1 MAAANHRR
9 RLRWSATSSSPAVNT
24 NERLAVGLGL
34 ALLLTCAALAQ
45 TVAPAVDPG
54 APPPPPVRSSDGIE
68 YLNGGAGEEA
78 RAAIDAQR
86 GAFPLRLVFSV
97 ASGAYVVADH
107 VDISDGQGKVLGVD
121 HAGPMLLVKLPPGD
135 YTVDASVG
143 GRSERRRV
151 RLARESTTVNLRW
164 PDEAVPR

>member
-1 MAAANHRR
+1 MP
-9 RLRWSATSSSPAVNT
+9 SPAVNT

-34 ALLLTCAALAQ
+34 ALIFTCAALAQ
-45 TVAPAVDPG
+45 TAAPVVDPG
-54 APPPPPVRSSDGIE
+54 APPAPQVRSENGVE

-107 VDISDGQGKVLGVD
+107 VDVSGANGTVLRVD
-121 HAGPMLLVKLPPGD
+121 NAGPMLLVKVPPGD
-135 YTVDASVG
+135 YTVDASYG
-143 GRSERRRV
+143 GRAEQRKVRV
-151 RLARESTTVNLRW
+151 ARTSTTVNLSW
-164 PDEAVPR
+164 PDEAKPR

>member
-1 MAAANHRR
+1 M
-9 RLRWSATSSSPAVNT
+9 NT

-45 TVAPAVDPG
+45 TASPAAADSG
-54 APPPPPVRSSDGIE
+54 APPPPQVRSAGGIE

-86 GAFPLRLVFSV
+86 AAFPLRLVFSV

-107 VDISDGQGKVLGVD
+107 VDVSGSSGKVLAVD
-121 HAGPMLLVKLPPGD
+121 DAGPLLLVKLPPGD
-135 YTVDASVG
+135 YVLDASYG
-143 GRSERRRV
+143 GKVERRKV
-151 RLARESTTVNLRW
+151 TVGREATTVTLRW
-164 PDEAVPR
+164 PDEVKR